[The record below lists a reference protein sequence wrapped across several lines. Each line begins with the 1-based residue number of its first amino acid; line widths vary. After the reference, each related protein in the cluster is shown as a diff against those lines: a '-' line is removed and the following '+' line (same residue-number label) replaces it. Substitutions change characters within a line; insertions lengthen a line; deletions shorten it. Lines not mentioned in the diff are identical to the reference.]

1 MKALVLAGF
10 TFREAARKRLVLA
23 AGLLTLVFLGLFAL
37 GTHFAIRELDTSRL
51 LLPGLRS
58 VIVSQLLLMGVWV
71 VSLASALL
79 AIFAASG
86 TLSGEIESFTIHA
99 VASKPIR
106 RWEIVVGKWLGLAA
120 MVVVYTVVSA
130 AAVILIVWLRAGYVP
145 PHPLV
150 ALAALSVQ
158 SLVLL
163 SLTILGSACFPS
175 LATGIGVFMVHA
187 IAIAG
192 GLVEQ
197 LGFVLRNQTMQD
209 IGVWVSLVIPSDVM
223 AKLAA
228 SGLQTLGG
236 INTTPGPFSVLSP
249 PSAWMEAYAA
259 LYLLV
264 CLALASGKFEQRD
277 L

>member
-1 MKALVLAGF
+1 VLARF
-10 TFREAARKRLVLA
+10 TFREALRKRLVLA
-23 AGLLTLVFLGLFAL
+23 ALLLTLVFLVLFAI
-37 GTHFAIRELDTSRL
+37 GAHFAIRELDTSRL
-51 LLPGLRS
+51 LLPSLRP

-99 VASKPIR
+99 VASKPIQ
-106 RWEIVVGKWLGLAA
+106 RWEIVAGKWLGLAI
-120 MVVVYTVVSA
+120 MVVIYTVV
-130 AAVILIVWLRAGYVP
+130 AVALVIVIVWVRAGYVP
-145 PHPLV
+145 PYPGMALV
-150 ALAALSVQ
+150 ALAIQ

-163 SLTILGSACFPS
+163 SMTVLGSALFPS
-175 LATGIGVFMVHA
+175 LATGIGVFMLHA
-187 IAIAG
+187 IAISG

-209 IGVWVSLVIPSDVM
+209 IGLWVSLTIPSDVM

-228 SGLQTLGG
+228 SGLQTAGSL
-236 INTTPGPFSVLSP
+236 TTSPSPFSVLSP
-249 PSAWMEAYAA
+249 PSAWMAAYAV
-259 LYLLV
+259 LYLGA
-264 CLALASGKFEQRD
+264 CLALASARFERRD